1 MFLFLLASAPDATPE
16 YLSLSDINAMITQN
30 ITKHSHNTCFKITKY
45 SHKNIVISHGD
56 EAFPSF

>member
-30 ITKHSHNTCFKITKY
+30 ITKHSH
-45 SHKNIVISHGD
+45 KNIVISHGD